1 METLSVLATLGFL
14 GFFSLG
20 AFTFFSLATFSGLS
34 SGFTSSTTVSEATT
48 TSSTTSTVSVVEVAI
63 ASKQEPTPNQKHHAL
78 LQNAK
83 PNLLQNTNTQT
94 ANHRKHSR
102 AKISLQLKTLECGT
116 GSNSLG
122 YRKTT
127 KHGNKRGSIGGVT
140 QTTVLNDVKATNL
153 QIKTEPNDE
162 KDHGDTQ

>member
-1 METLSVLATLGFL
+1 
-14 GFFSLG
+14 
-20 AFTFFSLATFSGLS
+20 
-34 SGFTSSTTVSEATT
+34 
-48 TSSTTSTVSVVEVAI
+48 
-63 ASKQEPTPNQKHHAL
+63 

-127 KHGNKRGSIGGVT
+127 KHGNKTGRSTGGVT
-140 QTTVLNDVKATNL
+140 QTTVLNGVKATNL
-153 QIKTEPNDE
+153 QIKT
-162 KDHGDTQ
+162 

>member
-1 METLSVLATLGFL
+1 
-14 GFFSLG
+14 
-20 AFTFFSLATFSGLS
+20 
-34 SGFTSSTTVSEATT
+34 
-48 TSSTTSTVSVVEVAI
+48 
-63 ASKQEPTPNQKHHAL
+63 

-116 GSNSLG
+116 ESNSLG

-127 KHGNKRGSIGGVT
+127 KHEGKYRGSHTNHGFKRRKSHKFANKNRT
-140 QTTVLNDVKATNL
+140 Q
-153 QIKTEPNDE
+153 
-162 KDHGDTQ
+162 